1 MSDTTAKHVII
12 DGTVQGVNFRAT
24 TLNRATEAGVT
35 GWVTNL
41 RDGRVEAHFE
51 GEEDAVD
58 AMIDFCHEGS
68 PAARVGS
75 VEVEDVEPEDYN
87 TFKIRW

>member
-1 MSDTTAKHVII
+1 MSEKTAKHVII

-24 TLNRATEAGVT
+24 TLNRANAEGVA

-41 RDGRVEAHFE
+41 QDGRVEAHFE
-51 GEEDAVD
+51 GDEDAVD

-68 PAARVGS
+68 PAARVGT
-75 VEVEDVEPEDYN
+75 VEVEDVEVEDYN
-87 TFKIRW
+87 SFKIRW